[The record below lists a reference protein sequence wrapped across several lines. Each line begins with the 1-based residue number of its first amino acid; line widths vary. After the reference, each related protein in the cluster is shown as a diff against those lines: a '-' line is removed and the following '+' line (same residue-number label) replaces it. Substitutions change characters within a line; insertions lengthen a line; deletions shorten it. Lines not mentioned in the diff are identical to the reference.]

1 MSQPTEQQ
9 LQKFVK
15 EVMKIERRYGNEK
28 KNEKSN
34 RQNDVRE
41 YVDKFAAKEL
51 DNENP
56 QGKVR

>member
-1 MSQPTEQQ
+1 MPQLTEQQ
-9 LQKFVK
+9 LQNFVK

-28 KNEKSN
+28 KNERSN

-51 DNENP
+51 DDENP
-56 QGKVR
+56 QGRVR

>member
-15 EVMKIERRYGNEK
+15 EVMKIERRYGNEQ
-28 KNEKSN
+28 KNAKSD

-41 YVDKFAAKEL
+41 YVEKFAAKEL
-51 DNENP
+51 DDENS
-56 QGKVR
+56 QSKVR

>member
-51 DNENP
+51 DDENP